1 MRVFVYEY
9 VTGGGFLSSPDE
21 PIATSLLAEGHA
33 MLAALATD
41 FAALPDVEVV
51 TLVDHRL
58 AALPWPRV
66 ARQIVESTELE
77 WRLFTQ
83 LAASADWVVVIAPE
97 FDDHLRR
104 RCEVVE
110 GLGRRLLGPSAE
122 LVALASDKTSILK
135 YLADAGVR
143 VAQGTRWSASEPL
156 PDRIVYPAVLKPND
170 GAGSLG
176 VRVLAASPASSD
188 LPNRG
193 TWRIETLHP
202 GQAASVAL
210 LTGPGATVVCRPCEQ
225 RLSADGRFTYLG
237 GRFPL
242 EATLER
248 RAIRLAEQVAA
259 ALPKPCGYLGID
271 LVLGD
276 DPNGSDDRVIELN
289 PRLTTSY
296 IGLRAACR
304 DNLAAA
310 MLAVALGRPSV
321 LAWRDERL
329 EFDPSGECRRL

>member
-33 MLAALATD
+33 MLVALATD
-41 FAALPDVEVV
+41 FAALPEVEVT

-58 AALPWPRV
+58 AALSWPSV
-66 ARQIVESTELE
+66 SRQIVESAENE
-77 WRLFTQ
+77 WRWFAH
-83 LAASADWVVVIAPE
+83 LAASADATVVIAPE
-97 FDDHLRR
+97 FAGHLQQ
-104 RCEVVE
+104 RCNVVE

-122 LVALASDKTSILK
+122 LVALASDKSALLA

-143 VAQGTRWSASEPL
+143 VAQGTRWRGGEPW
-156 PDRIVYPAVLKPND
+156 PDGLAYPVVLKPND
-170 GAGSLG
+170 GAGSQG
-176 VRVLAASPASSD
+176 VQLIASPPTAES
-188 LPNRG
+188 LPTQG
-193 TWRIETLHP
+193 VWRIERFYP

-210 LTGPGATVVCRPCEQ
+210 LTGRGATVVCRPCEQ

-237 GRFPL
+237 GRVPL
-242 EATLER
+242 AATFEQ
-248 RAIRLAEQVAA
+248 RATRLAEQIAA
-259 ALPKPCGYLGID
+259 ALPNPTGYLGVD

-276 DPNGSDDRVIELN
+276 DPSGVDDRVIELN

-296 IGLRAACR
+296 IGLRAACH

-310 MLAVALGRPSV
+310 MLAAFNGRQSV
-321 LAWRDERL
+321 LSWRDETV
-329 EFDPSGECRRL
+329 EFDASGDVR